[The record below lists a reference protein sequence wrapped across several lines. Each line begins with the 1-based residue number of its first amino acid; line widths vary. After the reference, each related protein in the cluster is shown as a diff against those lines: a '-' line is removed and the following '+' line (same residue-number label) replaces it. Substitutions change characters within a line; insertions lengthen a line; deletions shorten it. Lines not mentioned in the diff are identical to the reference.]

1 MAENKEEEVQ
11 NQIYQ
16 SFSNN
21 IYDNSDHANNSPFI
35 KENNVEFT
43 FKKNISGS
51 NKAKDAE
58 KELSHNIYSKNDENI
73 KQSGH
78 FFNEA
83 NNESKYKQLLKKDK
97 DKYNNIIK
105 PLFKYIIKKKNEIK
119 NMKMNKI
126 TNKIFAKNLEK
137 INNSKINYFKKNLK
151 LNNIGTNNSNS
162 GSNITTLNNNTLFN
176 VLTKSP
182 LNSFLEISH
191 ESYNENNEITIN
203 ENKENLNFNSQNFNI
218 SKYQNN
224 FTINKKIKIFD
235 NNILTKSIEKR
246 NTNVERTRNKQKN
259 KKDKNEK
266 YKKNISFEVIKN
278 YKELKQKII
287 ENKIKSKMNKNN
299 KINRECLKSNTKKND
314 QFVNSNKNLIF
325 NLKINKKENYNSNS
339 VNILKKNIK
348 QNNFKN
354 LKKNIFSPVN
364 GNTHRL
370 NESNHI
376 NSHRRLKTISPNIFI

>member
-191 ESYNENNEITIN
+191 ESYNENN
-203 ENKENLNFNSQNFNI
+203 
-218 SKYQNN
+218 
-224 FTINKKIKIFD
+224 
-235 NNILTKSIEKR
+235 
-246 NTNVERTRNKQKN
+246 
-259 KKDKNEK
+259 
-266 YKKNISFEVIKN
+266 
-278 YKELKQKII
+278 
-287 ENKIKSKMNKNN
+287 
-299 KINRECLKSNTKKND
+299 
-314 QFVNSNKNLIF
+314 
-325 NLKINKKENYNSNS
+325 
-339 VNILKKNIK
+339 
-348 QNNFKN
+348 
-354 LKKNIFSPVN
+354 
-364 GNTHRL
+364 
-370 NESNHI
+370 
-376 NSHRRLKTISPNIFI
+376 